1 MDISKIDSKETLQ
14 SMAYEQVVA
23 IETGQANLRALQ
35 QRIAELAQAE
45 AREAEATA
53 KK

>member
-35 QRIAELAQAE
+35 QRIAELGQAKD
-45 AREAEATA
+45 